1 MVKADDLFKADKRR
15 FHQGPR
21 VMTLNF
27 EAGYMHAV
35 FPHATTRRF
44 LAARAG
50 SIYDPLFPN
59 KSEYDSGR
67 MNRSHSLSQTKLE
80 FGAVKV
86 LSSVV
91 DAGFARPINLESSR
105 RAPHPSRFFEG

>member
-15 FHQGPR
+15 YHQGPR

-50 SIYDPLFPN
+50 SIYAPGKLVQMKCDFSHLEWPAQGQEEESCVRVDST
-59 KSEYDSGR
+59 KS
-67 MNRSHSLSQTKLE
+67 RSLAS
-80 FGAVKV
+80 
-86 LSSVV
+86 
-91 DAGFARPINLESSR
+91 
-105 RAPHPSRFFEG
+105 